1 MKPMDEIYDITKE
14 FQHTVSEAKLTSMKY
29 PVPTSTKTLSASSS
43 LPGTYRDAVR
53 GTNIFFPKIIRTTK
67 EKQTKKMLKQV
78 NK

>member
-1 MKPMDEIYDITKE
+1 MKPMEKIYDITKE
-14 FQHTVSEAKLTSMKY
+14 SQHTVSEAKLTSMKY

-53 GTNIFFPKIIRTTK
+53 GTNIFFPKINITTK
-67 EKQTKKMLKQV
+67 AKKKMFKQV